1 MGVETD
7 PDWTKAIAE
16 PLTAPLE
23 RTARDF
29 GEHVAIDFLG
39 RHTTWRE
46 LSEQIDRL
54 ARGLAAIGVGKGTRV
69 GLLLPN
75 TPYYVASYYAIARL
89 GAVVV
94 NLNPLY
100 ADAEIEALLVD
111 SGAEVVVT
119 LDLALMLPKLL
130 GCFERTALRRVVVAS
145 MAEALP
151 RHMGLMFQLLRRK
164 ELIRV
169 PDDGRCITY
178 GRVMDIGTDAVMP
191 EVEIDPMT
199 DLAVLQYTGGTTGLP
214 KGAMLTHAN
223 LVTNAAQVT
232 AWYEG
237 HERGTDRMLGVL
249 PLFHVFAM
257 TVVMNMAV
265 QLGATMILLP
275 RFKLAQVL
283 KTIQRKKPTI
293 FPAVPTLLNA
303 IDKEKSIGRYDLS
316 SLEFCISG
324 GAPLPVEVK
333 ESFEARTGCAVVE
346 GYGLSEASPVVTCN
360 PSKGVNKP
368 GSIGL
373 PMPGTTVS
381 VRDPEQP
388 EVEMPMGELGEICV
402 RGPTVMRGY
411 WHKPEETEAVFIDH
425 SDGKWLRTG
434 DMGRVD
440 EDGYVFLVDRIK
452 DLIIVNGYNVYPR
465 MIEEALY
472 SHPAIAEATVIGVED
487 DKYGEVPKAFIVLR
501 TGEELE
507 IDELRAFLEPKLS
520 PMQQLRE
527 IEIRTELP
535 KTMIGK
541 LSKKE
546 LVAEERA
553 ARKSTVVAE

>member
-1 MGVETD
+1 M
-7 PDWTKAIAE
+7 
-16 PLTAPLE
+16 
-23 RTARDF
+23 
-29 GEHVAIDFLG
+29 
-39 RHTTWRE
+39 
-46 LSEQIDRL
+46 
-54 ARGLAAIGVGKGTRV
+54 
-69 GLLLPN
+69 
-75 TPYYVASYYAIARL
+75 
-89 GAVVV
+89 
-94 NLNPLY
+94 
-100 ADAEIEALLVD
+100 
-111 SGAEVVVT
+111 
-119 LDLALMLPKLL
+119 
-130 GCFERTALRRVVVAS
+130 
-145 MAEALP
+145 
-151 RHMGLMFQLLRRK
+151 
-164 ELIRV
+164 
-169 PDDGRCITY
+169 
-178 GRVMDIGTDAVMP
+178 
-191 EVEIDPMT
+191 
-199 DLAVLQYTGGTTGLP
+199 
-214 KGAMLTHAN
+214 
-223 LVTNAAQVT
+223 
-232 AWYEG
+232 
-237 HERGTDRMLGVL
+237 
-249 PLFHVFAM
+249 
-257 TVVMNMAV
+257 
-265 QLGATMILLP
+265 
-275 RFKLAQVL
+275 
-283 KTIQRKKPTI
+283 
-293 FPAVPTLLNA
+293 
-303 IDKEKSIGRYDLS
+303 
-316 SLEFCISG
+316 
-324 GAPLPVEVK
+324 
-333 ESFEARTGCAVVE
+333 
-346 GYGLSEASPVVTCN
+346 VTCN

-411 WHKPEETEAVFIDH
+411 WHRPEETEAVFIDH

-520 PMQQLRE
+520 PMQQPRE